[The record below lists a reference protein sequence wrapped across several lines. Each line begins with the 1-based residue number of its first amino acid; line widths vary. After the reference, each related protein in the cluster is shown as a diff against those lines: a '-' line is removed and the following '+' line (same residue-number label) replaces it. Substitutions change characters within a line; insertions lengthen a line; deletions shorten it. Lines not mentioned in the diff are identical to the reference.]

1 MKYPLPMRIMHWTMS
16 TIVFCL
22 LAVGIYM
29 TGLPDDAPH
38 KYDWYFW
45 HKSFG
50 LVILALI
57 FLRAFIR
64 VNSTVPAPQPGLA
77 PWEVKISLITHKV
90 LYALLFIVPFCGFI
104 LSMTYMQSKGISF
117 FGLFTIPPFLPK
129 SDSISHL
136 FGEMHEIFAF
146 TLIGVI
152 SIHVLAVIKHKFYD
166 KNDVLKRML

>member
-16 TIVFCL
+16 IIVFCL

-50 LVILALI
+50 LVILGLI
-57 FLRAFIR
+57 FLRIFIR
-64 VNSTVPAPQPGLA
+64 NTNTVPAPQDGISPL
-77 PWEVKISLITHKV
+77 EVKVALITHKV
-90 LYALLFIVPFCGFI
+90 LYALLLIVPLCGFV
-104 LSMTYMQSKGISF
+104 LSMTFMKSNGVSF

-129 SDSISHL
+129 SDAVSHL
-136 FGEMHEIFAF
+136 FGDLHEIFAF
-146 TLIGVI
+146 TLLAVV

>member
-16 TIVFCL
+16 IIVFCL

-29 TGLPDDAPH
+29 AGLPSDALH

-50 LVILALI
+50 LVILTLV

-64 VNSTVPAPQPGLA
+64 VKSTVPAPQPGLA
-77 PWEVKISLITHKV
+77 SWEVKASLISHKT
-90 LYALLFIVPFCGFI
+90 LYVLLFLVPLCGFVM
-104 LSMTYMQSKGISF
+104 SMTFMQSTGISF

-129 SDSISHL
+129 SDAVSHL
-136 FGEMHEIFAF
+136 FKDFHKYLAF
-146 TLIGVI
+146 TLLGVV
-152 SIHVLAVIKHKFYD
+152 SIHVLAVIKHRFYD